1 MLEFK
6 NVTWSQQMRKR
17 GTWDGGKSCCGI
29 KQAEG
34 EKTKQKKSEN
44 QMKEEDNEEKAEEE
58 DNLGGEGGGVRGRM
72 GGRMKRTKGEKEE
85 EVEKR

>member
-1 MLEFK
+1 MEGRVVVGL
-6 NVTWSQQMRKR
+6 N
-17 GTWDGGKSCCGI
+17 
-29 KQAEG
+29 KQRVK
-34 EKTKQKKSEN
+34 KTKQKKSEN

-58 DNLGGEGGGVRGRM
+58 DNLGGGGGGVRGRM